1 MTTSAGRL
9 DNFTDAAFAFALSL
23 LVIGRG
29 AIPKTDTELL
39 TAMADLPA
47 FAIGFAILG
56 MFWHGHV
63 RWRAY
68 RREGG
73 TLSVGLT
80 FALVFLVLVYVQPL
94 QAMSASLS
102 TYLGGQGTR
111 FRGDLA
117 TMFAIYGAG
126 FSGMAAVMA
135 ALLHDA
141 ERQPEASAIVR
152 HGARGEKII
161 WLILVAT
168 GLVSTLLSLNDST
181 APFGPFAYPT
191 LPLTVGVFAWRYR
204 WRAHE
209 APEEEAQATELAQTA
224 E

>member
-1 MTTSAGRL
+1 MNRAAGRL
-9 DNFTDAAFAFALSL
+9 DNFTDAAFAFGLSL

-29 AIPKTDTELL
+29 AIPTTDRELL
-39 TAMADLPA
+39 SAMADLPA

-63 RWRAY
+63 RWRSY
-68 RREGG
+68 RGDGG
-73 TLSVGLT
+73 FLSVALT

-102 TYLGGQGTR
+102 TFLGGQGTR

-126 FSGMAAVMA
+126 FSAMSGVMA
-135 ALLHDA
+135 ALLWEA
-141 ERQPEASAIVR
+141 ERQPETSDLIRTA
-152 HGARGEKII
+152 ARGEKFI
-161 WLILVAT
+161 WLILLAT
-168 GLVSTLLSLNDST
+168 GLVSTLLSLNRST
-181 APFGPFAYPT
+181 APLGPFVYPT
-191 LPLTVGVFAWRYR
+191 LPLTVGLFVWRYSWEGR
-204 WRAHE
+204 SRPE
-209 APEEEAQATELAQTA
+209 SPEEVDA

>member
-1 MTTSAGRL
+1 MNRSAGRL

-29 AIPKTDTELL
+29 ALPTTDRELL
-39 TAMADLPA
+39 SAMADLPA

-68 RREGG
+68 RGEDGF
-73 TLSVGLT
+73 LSVALT

-94 QAMSASLS
+94 QAMSASFS

-117 TMFAIYGAG
+117 TMFAICGAG
-126 FSGMAAVMA
+126 FSAVAAVMA
-135 ALLHDA
+135 GLLWDA
-141 ERQPEASAIVR
+141 ERQAEASEFVR
-152 HGARGEKII
+152 TAARGEKII

-168 GLVSTLLSLNDST
+168 GLVSTLLSLNRST
-181 APFGPFAYPT
+181 APLGPFVYPT
-191 LPLTVGVFAWRYR
+191 LPITVGLFVWRYP
-204 WRAHE
+204 WEGQGRAE
-209 APEEEAQATELAQTA
+209 DPEEADAAQAA

>member
-29 AIPKTDTELL
+29 AIPTTDRELL

-47 FAIGFAILG
+47 FGIGFAILG

-68 RREGG
+68 RGEGG
-73 TLSVGLT
+73 MVSVGLT

-94 QAMSASLS
+94 QAMSASFS
-102 TYLGGQGTR
+102 AYLGGQGTR

-126 FSGMAAVMA
+126 FSAMAAVMA
-135 ALLHDA
+135 ALLYDA
-141 ERQPEASAIVR
+141 ERDPDSTPLVR
-152 HGARGEKII
+152 SGARGEKII
-161 WLILVAT
+161 WLILVVT
-168 GLVSTLLSLNDST
+168 GLLSTLLSLNRST
-181 APFGPFAYPT
+181 APAGPFVYT
-191 LPLTVGVFAWRYR
+191 SLPLTVGLFAWLYR
-204 WRAHE
+204 WEGRAPPE
-209 APEEEAQATELAQTA
+209 EAEDTESTQAPE
-224 E
+224 

>member
-29 AIPKTDTELL
+29 AIPTTDRELL

-68 RREGG
+68 RGEGG
-73 TLSVGLT
+73 LVSVALT

-94 QAMSASLS
+94 QAMSASFS
-102 TYLGGQGTR
+102 TFLGGRGTR
-111 FRGDLA
+111 FSGDLG

-135 ALLHDA
+135 ALLWDA
-141 ERQPEASAIVR
+141 ERDPDAGRHVR
-152 HGARGEKII
+152 TAARGEKFI
-161 WLILVAT
+161 WLILFAT
-168 GLVSTLLSLNDST
+168 GLVSTLLSLNPST
-181 APFGPFAYPT
+181 APFGPFVYPT
-191 LPLTVGVFAWRYR
+191 LPIAVGLFVWRYP
-204 WRAHE
+204 WEGGAE
-209 APEEEAQATELAQTA
+209 AAPPEEPDPSTA
-224 E
+224 AP

>member
-29 AIPKTDTELL
+29 AIPTTTAELL
-39 TAMADLPA
+39 TAMADLPS

-56 MFWHGHV
+56 MFWYGHV
-63 RWRAY
+63 RWRAL
-68 RREGG
+68 RGEGG
-73 TLSVGLT
+73 PLSVLLT

-102 TYLGGQGTR
+102 TFLGGAGTR
-111 FRGDLA
+111 FRGDLG

-126 FSGMAAVMA
+126 FTAMAAAMA
-135 ALLHDA
+135 ALFHEA
-141 ERQPEASAIVR
+141 GRQAGASIQVR
-152 HGARGEKII
+152 RGARGETII

-168 GLVSTLLSLNDST
+168 GLLSTLLSLLDAS
-181 APFGPFAYPT
+181 APFAPFVYST
-191 LPLTVGVFAWRYR
+191 LPLTIGLFAWRYR
-204 WRAHE
+204 WPSGADE
-209 APEEEAQATELAQTA
+209 EPAPE
-224 E
+224 

>member
-1 MTTSAGRL
+1 MNTSAGRL

-29 AIPKTDTELL
+29 AIPTTDVELR

-63 RWRAY
+63 RWRAL
-68 RREGG
+68 RGDGG
-73 TLSVGLT
+73 SLSVLLT

-94 QAMSASLS
+94 QAMSASFS
-102 TYLGGQGTR
+102 TFLGGEGTR
-111 FRGDLA
+111 FSGNLG

-126 FSGMAAVMA
+126 FSAMAAVMA
-135 ALLHDA
+135 ALLW
-141 ERQPEASAIVR
+141 EAGREPGASNPVR
-152 HGARGEKII
+152 TAARGEKII

-168 GLVSTLLSLNDST
+168 GIVSTLLSLNPST
-181 APFGPFAYPT
+181 ARFGPIVYPT
-191 LPLTVGVFAWRYR
+191 LPLTIGIFVWRYR
-204 WRAHE
+204 WEGADE
-209 APEEEAQATELAQTA
+209 PQDPEEAEAAPAAQ
-224 E
+224 